1 MSHVHLVGGEKGGV
15 GKSVVARVLT
25 QWCIDRGHPF
35 AAADADVSHG
45 TLSRAYA
52 EFSQRI
58 DLTNFSSADE
68 IMDRALAAERR
79 VIVDLPAQSARS
91 LEAWLAAGDVLR
103 FAQDSGIRLTLW
115 HVSDGGFDS
124 VKDLDRVLERFGS
137 ALSYVVVRNF
147 GRARDFRQ
155 LDESPAR
162 RRLDELGGC
171 ILDLPELDP
180 ATMFAVD
187 ECGASLWS
195 AAHRGEGEG
204 ILRPMERQRV
214 RRWLEQTYVALDG
227 LGPAI

>member
-45 TLSRAYA
+45 TLSRAYGD
-52 EFSQRI
+52 FSQRV
-58 DLTNFSSADE
+58 DLSDFASADE
-68 IMDRALAAERR
+68 IMDRALGAERR
-79 VIVDLPAQSARS
+79 VIVDLPAQSARA

-103 FAQDSGIRLTLW
+103 FARDSGVRLTLW

-124 VKDLDRVLERFGS
+124 VKDLERVLERFGS
-137 ALSYVVVRNF
+137 SLGYVVVRNF

-155 LDESPAR
+155 LEESPAR
-162 RRLDELGGC
+162 RRLDELGGNV
-171 ILDLPELDP
+171 LDLPELDP

-187 ECGASLWS
+187 ESGASLWS

-214 RRWLEQTYVALDG
+214 RRWLDQCYGALDS
-227 LGPAI
+227 LGSAV